1 MWAGTDKAL
10 PYPDNTFDV
19 VLSSLA
25 LHWVN
30 DLPQC
35 MAEVLRVLK
44 PNGVFLGAMFGGDT
58 LHELRWGARKWGSCV
73 GKWVCAVGVCSGCV
87 QLCVCNCVCATVCVW
102 ACASSLQKTPPPTP
116 PPGTRATQC
125 PRALDTDCSHHTLF
139 VTVLHNLFV
148 VLQHVVRRG
157 GAGARRRGQPS
168 RVPHDL
174 SA

>member
-87 QLCVCNCVCATVCVW
+87 QWLCVQLCVCNCVCLGLCFEFAKDASPHPPRYSRNSMSACIRHRLFPPYPVCH
-102 ACASSLQKTPPPTP
+102 
-116 PPGTRATQC
+116 RA
-125 PRALDTDCSHHTLF
+125 A
-139 VTVLHNLFV
+139 
-148 VLQHVVRRG
+148 
-157 GAGARRRGQPS
+157 
-168 RVPHDL
+168 
-174 SA
+174 